1 MSATP
6 PAPETNLAAAPAEVQ
21 AETRQPPHPALAV
34 PVRRR
39 SAPLVLGI
47 LGIIVAGIALVL
59 VAILFLVWLGPG
71 FTIFGAVLALIPLTL
86 VLLGV
91 RWIDRWEPEPRGL
104 LFFGF
109 LWGAGMAVAVA
120 LIVGLTI
127 ESAIPADAAQSAAYD
142 FTSAVVVAPIVE
154 ETAKGLGVLLIF
166 LFARRAFDGPVDG
179 IVYAAVIAGGFAF
192 TENIEY
198 FAIELS
204 DPAGSP
210 GEVFF
215 IRGILSPFA
224 HVMFTSMTGLFIGLA
239 AQRGGRWLGVG
250 GFLVGL
256 IPAILLHAL
265 WNGALYFV
273 TDFYAYYLLVQVP
286 LFALAVLLVV
296 LLRRREVAITRA
308 RLSEYA
314 AAGWFNPGELQ
325 SLTTPTGRR
334 LARSWAKAHGLG
346 SLMSRYITD
355 ATHLAF
361 ARERII
367 RGRDLIGARADE
379 AALLAQ
385 VTESRR
391 TLAAAIAATTA
402 GQPLPYRPPA

>member
-6 PAPETNLAAAPAEVQ
+6 SPEANLAAAPAEVQ
-21 AETRQPPHPALAV
+21 AETRQAPHPVLEA

-47 LGIIVAGIALVL
+47 LGIIVASIAV
-59 VAILFLVWLGPG
+59 VAVGILFLVWLGPG
-71 FTIFGAVLALIPLTL
+71 FTAYAALLALIPLAL

-104 LFFGF
+104 LFFAF
-109 LWGAGMAVAVA
+109 LWGAGMAVATA
-120 LIVGLTI
+120 LIVAFSI
-127 ESAIPADAAQSAAYD
+127 ENAIPVDAVQSAQYD
-142 FTSAVVVAPIVE
+142 FVSSVVISPIVE

-179 IVYAAVIAGGFAF
+179 VVYAAVVAGGFAF

-204 DPAGSP
+204 DPSGSISQI
-210 GEVFF
+210 FF

-224 HVMFTSMTGLFIGLA
+224 HVMFTAMTGLFIGLA

-250 GFLVGL
+250 GFFVGL

-265 WNGALYFV
+265 WNGALYV
-273 TDFYAYYLLVQVP
+273 VNDFFAYYFLVQVP
-286 LFALAVLLVV
+286 LFALALTLVV
-296 LLRRREVAITRA
+296 LLRRREVAITRN
-308 RLSEYA
+308 RLTEYA

-325 SLTTPTGRR
+325 TITTPAGRR
-334 LARSWAKAHGLG
+334 VARSWAKAHGLG
-346 SLMSRYITD
+346 KLMSRYLTD

-367 RGRDLIGARADE
+367 RGRDLIGAQADE
-379 AALLAQ
+379 AALLAR

-391 TLAAAIAATTA
+391 ALAAGIAATPGTQSTA
-402 GQPLPYRPPA
+402 TAV

>member
-1 MSATP
+1 
-6 PAPETNLAAAPAEVQ
+6 
-21 AETRQPPHPALAV
+21 
-34 PVRRR
+34 
-39 SAPLVLGI
+39 
-47 LGIIVAGIALVL
+47 VASLALVA
-59 VAILFLVWLGPG
+59 VVVLFLIWLGPG
-71 FTIFGAVLALIPLTL
+71 FTAFGALLALIPLAV
-86 VLLGV
+86 VLIGV

-104 LFFGF
+104 LIFAF
-109 LWGAGMAVAVA
+109 LWGAGMAVAAA

-127 ESAIPADAAQSAAYD
+127 ESAIPVDAVQSAAYD
-142 FTSAVVVAPIVE
+142 FASSVVLAPIVE

-166 LFARRAFDGPVDG
+166 LIARRAFDGPVDG
-179 IVYAAVIAGGFAF
+179 IVYAAVVAGAFAF

-204 DPAGSP
+204 DPQGSISS
-210 GEVFF
+210 VFL

-224 HVMFTSMTGLFIGLA
+224 HVMFTAMTGLFIGLA

-250 GFLVGL
+250 GFFVGL
-256 IPAILLHAL
+256 VPAILLHAL
-265 WNGALYFV
+265 WNGALYV
-273 TDFYAYYLLVQVP
+273 VDDFFAYYFLVQVP
-286 LFALAVLLVV
+286 LFALAVTMVV
-296 LLRRREVAITRA
+296 FLRRREMAITRA

-334 LARSWAKAHGLG
+334 LARAWARSHGLG
-346 SLMSRYITD
+346 KLMSRYVSD

-367 RGRDLIGARADE
+367 RGRDLIGAQADE
-379 AALLAQ
+379 AALLAR

-391 TLAAAIAATTA
+391 ALATAIAGAPGVRPAVTA
-402 GQPLPYRPPA
+402 A

>member
-1 MSATP
+1 MSATTP
-6 PAPETNLAAAPAEVQ
+6 SPEANLAAAPAEVQ
-21 AETRQPPHPALAV
+21 AETRQAPYPLLATPVPP
-34 PVRRR
+34 R
-39 SAPLVLGI
+39 SAPLVLGV
-47 LGIIVAGIALVL
+47 LGIILASLALGAVG
-59 VAILFLVWLGPG
+59 VLFLLWLGPG
-71 FTIFGAVLALIPLTL
+71 FTAFGAVLALIPLGV

-104 LFFGF
+104 LIFAF
-109 LWGAGMAVAVA
+109 LWGAGMAVAGT

-127 ESAIPADAAQSAAYD
+127 ESAIPVDSAESAAYD
-142 FTSAVVVAPIVE
+142 FASSVIVAPIVE

-166 LFARRAFDGPVDG
+166 LIARRAFDGPVDG
-179 IVYAAVIAGGFAF
+179 IVYAALVAGGFAF

-204 DPAGSP
+204 DPEGSISS
-210 GEVFF
+210 VFF

-224 HVMFTSMTGLFIGLA
+224 HVMFTAMTGLFIGLA

-250 GFLVGL
+250 GFFVGL
-256 IPAILLHAL
+256 VPAILLHAL
-265 WNGALYFV
+265 WNGALFV
-273 TDFYAYYLLVQVP
+273 VSDFFAYYFLVQVP
-286 LFALAVLLVV
+286 LFALAVTLVV

-314 AAGWFNPGELQ
+314 VAGWFNPGELA

-334 LARSWAKAHGLG
+334 LARAWAKSHGLG
-346 SLMSRYITD
+346 KVMSRYVSD

-367 RGRDLIGARADE
+367 RGRDLIGAQADE
-379 AALLAQ
+379 AALLAK

-391 TLAAAIAATTA
+391 ALAAAVAVMPGTQPAAA
-402 GQPLPYRPPA
+402 AV

>member
-6 PAPETNLAAAPAEVQ
+6 PAVQPEPTGTTLLAAPADVR
-21 AETRQPPHPALAV
+21 AETEAAPHPMLAT
-34 PVRRR
+34 PVRHR
-39 SAPLVLGI
+39 SNGLVFAVI
-47 LGIIVAGIALVL
+47 GIIIASLALLL
-59 VAILFLVWLGPG
+59 VAVLFLAWLGPG
-71 FTIFGAVLALIPLTL
+71 VTLVGAILALVPLT
-86 VLLGV
+86 VVMIGV

-120 LIVGLTI
+120 LLVGL
-127 ESAIPADAAQSAAYD
+127 SLDDAVGQAAAQSGVYD
-142 FTSAVVVAPIVE
+142 FFSSVVFAPIVE
-154 ETAKGLGVLLIF
+154 ETAKGLGILLIF

-179 IVYAAVIAGGFAF
+179 IVYAAIIAGGFAF

-198 FAIELS
+198 FALEFS
-204 DPAGSP
+204 DPAGSVP
-210 GEVFF
+210 EIFF

-239 AQRGGRWLGVG
+239 AQRGGRLLGVG
-250 GFLVGL
+250 GFFLGL
-256 IPAILLHAL
+256 IPAVALHAF

-273 TDFYAYYLLVQVP
+273 GDFYLYYVVVQVP

-296 LLRRREVAITRA
+296 RLRRREVLITQL

-325 SLTTPTGRR
+325 SLATPTGRR
-334 LARSWAKAHGLG
+334 LARAWAKSHGLG
-346 SLMSRYITD
+346 RLMSSYIAD

-361 ARERII
+361 ARERIV
-367 RGRDLIGARADE
+367 RGRDRVGAQSDE
-379 AALLAQ
+379 ALLLTQ
-385 VTESRR
+385 VTASRR
-391 TLAAAIAATTA
+391 ALAAEIAKTVP
-402 GQPLPYRPPA
+402 Q

>member
-6 PAPETNLAAAPAEVQ
+6 PAPETNMAAAPADVQ
-21 AETRQPPHPALAV
+21 AETREAPHPVLAA

-39 SAPLVLGI
+39 TAPLVLGI
-47 LGIIVAGIALVL
+47 IGIAVAAVALVL
-59 VAILFLVWLGPG
+59 VGWLFLSWLGPG
-71 FTIFGAVLALIPLTL
+71 FTAFAALLALIPLAV

-104 LFFGF
+104 LLFAF
-109 LWGAGMAVAVA
+109 LWGGGMAVAAA
-120 LIVGLTI
+120 LIVGFTI
-127 ESAIPADAAQSAAYD
+127 ENAIPVDAVQSAAYD
-142 FTSAVVVAPIVE
+142 FTSSVIVAPIVE

-179 IVYAAVIAGGFAF
+179 IVYAAVVAGGFAF

-204 DPAGSP
+204 DPAGSV

-250 GFLVGL
+250 FFFIGLV
-256 IPAILLHAL
+256 PAILLHAL
-265 WNGALYFV
+265 WNGALYVV

-286 LFALAVLLVV
+286 LFVLAIVLVMA
-296 LLRRREVAITRA
+296 LRRREVAITRL
-308 RLSEYA
+308 RLGEYA
-314 AAGWFNPGELQ
+314 AAGWFNEGELQ

-334 LARSWAKAHGLG
+334 LARAWAKSHGLG
-346 SLMSRYITD
+346 SLMSRYMSD

-367 RGRDLIGARADE
+367 RGRDLIGAQADE

-385 VTESRR
+385 VTQSRR
-391 TLAAAIAATTA
+391 TLAAAIASSPATRPA
-402 GQPLPYRPPA
+402 G

>member
-1 MSATP
+1 MSATTP
-6 PAPETNLAAAPAEVQ
+6 SPEANLAAAPADVQ
-21 AETRQPPHPALAV
+21 AETRQAPHPVLAN
-34 PVRRR
+34 PVKPR
-39 SAPLVLGI
+39 SGPLVLGV
-47 LGIIVAGIALVL
+47 LGIIVGSLALVA
-59 VAILFLVWLGPG
+59 VGVLFLIWLGPG
-71 FTIFGAVLALIPLTL
+71 FTAFAAVLALIPLAV

-104 LFFGF
+104 LIFAF
-109 LWGAGMAVAVA
+109 LWGAGVAVAAA

-127 ESAIPADAAQSAAYD
+127 ESSIPVDAVESAAYD
-142 FTSAVVVAPIVE
+142 FASSVIVAPIVE

-166 LFARRAFDGPVDG
+166 LLARRAFDGPVDG
-179 IVYAAVIAGGFAF
+179 IVYAALVAGGFAF

-204 DPAGSP
+204 DPSGNISS
-210 GEVFF
+210 VFF

-224 HVMFTSMTGLFIGLA
+224 HVMFTAMTGLFIGLA

-250 GFLVGL
+250 GFFVGL
-256 IPAILLHAL
+256 VPAILLHAL
-265 WNGALYFV
+265 WNGALYV
-273 TDFYAYYLLVQVP
+273 VDDFFGYYFLVQVP
-286 LFALAVLLVV
+286 LFALALILVV

-314 AAGWFNPGELQ
+314 AAGWFNAGELQ
-325 SLTTPTGRR
+325 SLTTPAGRR
-334 LARSWAKAHGLG
+334 LARGWARAHGLG
-346 SLMSRYITD
+346 NVMSRYISD

-367 RGRDLIGARADE
+367 RGRDLIGAQADE
-379 AALLAQ
+379 AALLAR

-391 TLAAAIAATTA
+391 ALSAAIAAAPGTRPAATA
-402 GQPLPYRPPA
+402 V